1 MLKISAMTDTT
12 PTPMTIFLTSPIDA
26 LTSSSVV
33 GAAGSDDTTAEM
45 EEEAASIKHEIEDGQ
60 MNTHNLTTEVKTRA
74 KKRNS
79 STLVDFY

>member
-1 MLKISAMTDTT
+1 MEH
-12 PTPMTIFLTSPIDA
+12 
-26 LTSSSVV
+26 
-33 GAAGSDDTTAEM
+33 EM

>member
-1 MLKISAMTDTT
+1 MEH
-12 PTPMTIFLTSPIDA
+12 
-26 LTSSSVV
+26 
-33 GAAGSDDTTAEM
+33 EM

-79 STLVDFY
+79 STFGRFLLTPCFRG